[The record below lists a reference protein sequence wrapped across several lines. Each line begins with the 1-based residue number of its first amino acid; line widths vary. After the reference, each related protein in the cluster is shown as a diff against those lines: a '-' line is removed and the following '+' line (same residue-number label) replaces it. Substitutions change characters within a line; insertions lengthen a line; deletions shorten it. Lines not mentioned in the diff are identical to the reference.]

1 MLCACSDGKK
11 QNTEKIQEKIER
23 KETKEQTYLT
33 SYYIEGTKKFNGKQV
48 RLLKK
53 WIQKNRKYPSTI
65 LMQAG
70 ESLYDESP
78 FDDKGKRK
86 NSAKNYYG
94 AELIR
99 HYVKEYADG
108 KLEFGKNTDISP
120 KCKKEWGR
128 VFPDKVAEKYDW
140 FVNCDY
146 RSI

>member
-1 MLCACSDGKK
+1 
-11 QNTEKIQEKIER
+11 
-23 KETKEQTYLT
+23 
-33 SYYIEGTKKFNGKQV
+33 
-48 RLLKK
+48 
-53 WIQKNRKYPSTI
+53 
-65 LMQAG
+65 MQAG

-86 NSAKNYYG
+86 NGAKNYYG
-94 AELIR
+94 AELIW

-108 KLEFGKNTDISP
+108 KLESGKNTDISQ

-128 VFPDKVAEKYDW
+128 IFPDKVAEKYDW